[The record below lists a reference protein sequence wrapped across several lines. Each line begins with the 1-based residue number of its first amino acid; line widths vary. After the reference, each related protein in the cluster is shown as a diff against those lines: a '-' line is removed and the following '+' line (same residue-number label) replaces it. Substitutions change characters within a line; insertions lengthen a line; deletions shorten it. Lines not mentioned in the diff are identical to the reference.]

1 LVEGTVAAP
10 QPLEGQVLGLAADD
24 PRRHPRPSLTRP
36 DWQSLD
42 GEWEFGCGPPGGE
55 PVLGGTIVVPF
66 APESPA
72 SGAAA
77 PGPDQAVWYRRVLRL
92 PAEWRGRRVFL
103 RFNAADWE
111 TAVWVAGQRVAHHEG
126 GYTPFGVDVTEL
138 VQDGP
143 VELLVRCVDDPHDM
157 SKPRGK
163 QDWLPEPHSI
173 WYPRTTGIWQTV
185 WWEPLPAVRV
195 ERVAFTADLAA
206 FALDMELRLAG
217 VGSASGRPAG
227 EGPARGGLVA
237 RVRLDLA
244 GETLL
249 DDSYAVSGHLLRRRL
264 HLPDPGIDDARA
276 RFLWTPETP
285 NLIDVTVT
293 LERDGEVV
301 DEARTRTA
309 LRTVETRDGALLL
322 NGRPYR
328 LRMALDQGYWEQTH
342 LTPPDAGALGRDVAL
357 AKALGFNGVRKHQK
371 LEDPRFYAWADHLGL
386 LVWVELP
393 SAYAFDAVAAR
404 RLTQTWLAAVE
415 QASPH
420 PSVMAWV
427 PFNESWGVPDLP
439 LSAPQRALV
448 RGLADLTRA
457 LDPSRPVVG
466 NDGWEMLGTDLVN
479 VHDYTPDPDAIGA
492 RYATSEAIVRTLHEH
507 RPGGRRLLLD
517 GSLPGGRPV
526 LLSEFGGVRV
536 DDGAPGWG
544 YDAVPDGAALL
555 ERYRRLAASVNGSAL
570 AGWCYTQLTDTFQ
583 ERNGLLAM
591 DRTPKADPAAI
602 ARATRGEPSPEDRPS
617 ASAGEG
623 GDHPR
628 AAEGR
633 QEEDA

>member
-1 LVEGTVAAP
+1 MSQRALVAP
-10 QPLEGQVLGLAADD
+10 QSASGQGDASRRAD
-24 PRRHPRPSLTRP
+24 PRWHPRPSLTRA
-36 DWQSLD
+36 DWLSLD
-42 GEWEFGCGPPGGE
+42 GEWEFGRGPVEGAP
-55 PVLGGTIVVPF
+55 PLGGRIVVPY

-72 SGAAA
+72 SGASA
-77 PGPDQAVWYRRVLRL
+77 PLPGEAVWYRRTLAL
-92 PAEWRGRRVFL
+92 PDAWRGRRVFL

-111 TAVWVAGQRVAHHEG
+111 TTVWVAGQRVAQHEG
-126 GYTPFGVDVTEL
+126 GYTPFGVDVTDL

-143 VELLVRCVDDPHDM
+143 AELLVRCVDDPHDM
-157 SKPRGK
+157 AKPRGK

-185 WWEPLPAVRV
+185 WWEALPETRV
-195 ERVAFTADLAA
+195 ERVSFTADLAA

-217 VGSASGRPAG
+217 VGAASGRPERADG
-227 EGPARGGLVA
+227 APRGLFA
-237 RVRLDLA
+237 RVRLELR
-244 GETLL
+244 GEPLV
-249 DDSYAVSGHLLRRRL
+249 DDSYAVTGDVLRRRL

-285 NLIDVTVT
+285 NLLDVTVT
-293 LERDGEVV
+293 LLRDGDVV
-301 DEARTRTA
+301 DEARSRTA
-309 LRTVETRDGALLL
+309 LRTVEARDGAVLL

-328 LRMALDQGYWEQTH
+328 LRMALDQGYWEETH
-342 LTPPDAGALGRDVAL
+342 LTPPDVAALRRDVEL

-393 SAYAFDAVAAR
+393 SAYAFDPAAVR

-439 LSAPQRALV
+439 LSAPQRAFV

-457 LDPSRPVVG
+457 LDPTRPVVG
-466 NDGWEMLGTDLVN
+466 NDGWEVLAADLVN
-479 VHDYTPDPDAIGA
+479 VHDYTADPAVLRA
-492 RYATSEAIVRTLHEH
+492 RYATPEAVRRALTEH

-517 GSLPGGRPV
+517 DSLPGDRPV

-555 ERYRRLAASVNGSAL
+555 ERYRRLTAAANAAAL

-591 DRTPKADPAAI
+591 DRTPKADPGAI
-602 ARATRGEPSPEDRPS
+602 ARATRGDPPAPGADEAQGRDPQ
-617 ASAGEG
+617 
-623 GDHPR
+623 R
-628 AAEGR
+628 AADGR